1 MGFGELSWEEG
12 KGTRTCTGKE
22 RDRRGQG
29 KGRILGAFKWKDEER
44 DKTRGMEDARIN
56 QEEKGAF
63 KWKDVERDRARRVED
78 ARIKGAFEWNDV
90 ERDKARRVED
100 ARINQEEK
108 GTREDFRG
116 IQMEGCG
123 AGQGAWSGRREDQR
137 GIQME
142 GCGAGQ
148 GAWSG
153 RREDQG
159 AFKWKDVERDKTRGM
174 EDARINQ
181 EEKGT
186 REDFRGIQ
194 MEGCGAG
201 QGAWSGRRE
210 DQKGI
215 QMEGRGAGRAR
226 AGEDK
231 GTVIDCI

>member
-108 GTREDFRG
+108 G
-116 IQMEGCG
+116 
-123 AGQGAWSGRREDQR
+123 
-137 GIQME
+137 
-142 GCGAGQ
+142 
-148 GAWSG
+148 
-153 RREDQG
+153 